1 MFGPGNLAVGNSVLH
16 EFVKERGRSKIIIIF
31 FRSTWQEGG
40 IASDGLNFGQPNRG
54 ISIDGYTK
62 LIFV

>member
-1 MFGPGNLAVGNSVLH
+1 MLGAGNLAVGNSVLC
-16 EFVKERGRSKIIIIF
+16 EFVKERGHSTIIF

-40 IASDGLNFGQPNRG
+40 IASDGLNFGKPNRG

-62 LIFV
+62 FIFV